1 MRRKLLKIAQQVAKM
16 YCPNSTWCTLQETKK
31 FARQRLHVTMCNFLS
46 NFSRNDNERLQQLRN
61 CLKAIVLC
69 RYRRRHCLL
78 RCSNF
83 HQLNEKTVNNIWMI
97 FCTDIFEN
105 TAFIDKK
112 KSSVSLYEKPFQ
124 NVSSYLGSFTTEELL
139 SRAKVSLKK
148 MLAKNRVQIGRAHV

>member
-1 MRRKLLKIAQQVAKM
+1 
-16 YCPNSTWCTLQETKK
+16 
-31 FARQRLHVTMCNFLS
+31 
-46 NFSRNDNERLQQLRN
+46 
-61 CLKAIVLC
+61 
-69 RYRRRHCLL
+69 
-78 RCSNF
+78 
-83 HQLNEKTVNNIWMI
+83 MI

-148 MLAKNRVQIGRAHV
+148 MLAKNRVLSIYDALQ